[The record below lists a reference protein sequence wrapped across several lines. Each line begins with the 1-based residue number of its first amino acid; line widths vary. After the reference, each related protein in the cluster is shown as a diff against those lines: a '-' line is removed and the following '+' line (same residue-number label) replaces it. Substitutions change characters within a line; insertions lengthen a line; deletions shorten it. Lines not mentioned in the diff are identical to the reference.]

1 MSNHLF
7 TVRRSFSLLL
17 VILGNLLYA
26 LTVRLFLLPA
36 DLMTGG
42 TTGIAL
48 VVNHAFGIPVS
59 YFVLVFNIVMLL
71 IGLAVLGKKFA
82 VTTVISTFAYPVFLE
97 ILERMLGDLVLTEDP
112 WLCTVFSGLGI
123 GLALGLVI
131 RAGASTGGMD
141 IPPLVLNHYFRIPVS
156 AGLYVFD
163 FVILLMQAVYNPP
176 EKVLYGIILML
187 VYTFVLDK
195 LLLIGTT
202 RTEVKVVSKHHEQ
215 IRQAILRGLDRGVTM
230 LNAES
235 GYLGRQ
241 TQMVFSVISNR
252 ELPQIEKIIHD
263 IDPDSLMVVSRV
275 SEVRGRGFSM
285 KKKYRQPEDV
295 PEEKRNTENQ

>member
-1 MSNHLF
+1 MSNNLF
-7 TVRRSFSLLL
+7 TVRRSFSLFL
-17 VILGNLLYA
+17 VILGNILYA
-26 LTVRLFLLPA
+26 LTVKLFLMPA

-48 VVNHAFGIPVS
+48 AVNHALEIPIS
-59 YFVLVFNIVMLL
+59 YFVLVFNVVMLL
-71 IGLAVLGKKFA
+71 VGLMVLGKKFA
-82 VTTVISTFAYPVFLE
+82 VTTIISTFAYPIFLE
-97 ILERMLGDLVLTEDP
+97 ILNRLLGDVVLTEDL
-112 WLCTVFSGLGI
+112 WLCTLFSGLGI

-163 FVILLMQAVYNPP
+163 FVILLFQAVYNPP
-176 EKVLYGIILML
+176 EKVLYGIVLML

-202 RTEVKVVSKHHEQ
+202 RTEVKVVSKYHEQ
-215 IRQAILRGLDRGVTM
+215 IRQAILQGLDRGVTM

-235 GYLGRQ
+235 GYLCKQ

-285 KKKYRQPEDV
+285 KKKYR
-295 PEEKRNTENQ
+295 

>member
-1 MSNHLF
+1 MSNNLF
-7 TVRRSFSLLL
+7 TVRRSFSLFL
-17 VILGNLLYA
+17 VILGNILYA
-26 LTVRLFLLPA
+26 LTVKLFLMPA

-48 VVNHAFGIPVS
+48 AVNHAFGIPIP

-71 IGLAVLGKKFA
+71 VGLMVLGKKFA
-82 VTTVISTFAYPVFLE
+82 VTTIISTFAYPIFLE
-97 ILERMLGDLVLTEDP
+97 ILNRLLGDVVLTEDL
-112 WLCTVFSGLGI
+112 WLCTLFSGLGI
-123 GLALGLVI
+123 GLSLGLVI

-156 AGLYVFD
+156 AGLYIFD
-163 FVILLMQAVYNPP
+163 FVILLFQAVYNPP
-176 EKVLYGIILML
+176 EKVLYGIVLML

-202 RTEVKVVSKHHEQ
+202 KTEVKVVSKYHEQ
-215 IRQAILRGLDRGVTM
+215 IRQAILQGLDRGVTM
-230 LNAES
+230 LHAES
-235 GYLGRQ
+235 GYLCKQ

-252 ELPQIEKIIHD
+252 ELPRIEKIVHD

-285 KKKYRQPEDV
+285 KKKYR
-295 PEEKRNTENQ
+295 

>member
-1 MSNHLF
+1 MGKENSFLA
-7 TVRRSFSLLL
+7 TRKWFSLLL
-17 VILGNLLYA
+17 VILGNILYA
-26 LTVRLFLLPA
+26 LTVKLFLMPA

-48 VVNHAFGIPVS
+48 AVQHAFGCPVS
-59 YFVLVFNIVMLL
+59 YFVLAFNIVMLL
-71 IGLAVLGKKFA
+71 LGLAILGKKFA
-82 VTTVISTFAYPVFLE
+82 VTTVISTFAYPAALE
-97 ILERMLGDLVLTEDP
+97 ILDLLLGEMILTKDL

-123 GLALGLVI
+123 GVGLGLVI

-156 AGLYVFD
+156 VGLYLFD
-163 FVILLMQAVYNPP
+163 CVILLLQAVYNPP
-176 EKVLYGIILML
+176 EKVLYGVLL
-187 VYTFVLDK
+187 VVIYTFVLDK

-202 RTEVKVVSKHHEQ
+202 RTEVKIVSKYHEK
-215 IRQAILRGLDRGVTM
+215 IRQEILQGLDRGVTM

-235 GYLGRQ
+235 GYLGKQ

-252 ELPQIEKIIHD
+252 ELPQIEKIVHD

-275 SEVRGRGFSM
+275 SEVRGRGFSK
-285 KKKYRQPEDV
+285 KKKYR
-295 PEEKRNTENQ
+295 

>member
-1 MSNHLF
+1 MSNNLF
-7 TVRRSFSLLL
+7 TVRRSFSLFL
-17 VILGNLLYA
+17 VILGNILYA
-26 LTVRLFLLPA
+26 LTVKLFLMPA

-48 VVNHAFGIPVS
+48 AVNHALGIPIS
-59 YFVLVFNIVMLL
+59 YFVLVFNVVMLL
-71 IGLAVLGKKFA
+71 VGLMVLGKKFA
-82 VTTVISTFAYPVFLE
+82 VTTIISTFAYPIFLE
-97 ILERMLGDLVLTEDP
+97 ILNKLLGDVVLTEDL
-112 WLCTVFSGLGI
+112 WLCTLFSGLGI
-123 GLALGLVI
+123 GLSLGLVI

-163 FVILLMQAVYNPP
+163 FVILLFQAVYNPP
-176 EKVLYGIILML
+176 EKVLYGIVLML

-202 RTEVKVVSKHHEQ
+202 RTEVKVVSKYHEQ
-215 IRQAILRGLDRGVTM
+215 IRQAILQGLDRGVTM

-235 GYLGRQ
+235 GYLCKQ

-285 KKKYRQPEDV
+285 KKKYR
-295 PEEKRNTENQ
+295 

>member
-1 MSNHLF
+1 MSNNLI
-7 TVRRSFSLLL
+7 TARRSFSLLL
-17 VILGNLLYA
+17 VLLGNMLYA
-26 LTVRLFLLPA
+26 LTVKLFLMPA

-48 VVNHAFGIPVS
+48 AVNHAFGIPIS

-71 IGLAVLGKKFA
+71 VGLMVLGKKFA
-82 VTTVISTFAYPVFLE
+82 VTTIISTFAYPIFLE
-97 ILERMLGDLVLTEDP
+97 ILNRLLGDVVLTEDL
-112 WLCTVFSGLGI
+112 WLCTLFSGLGI
-123 GLALGLVI
+123 GLSLGLVI

-156 AGLYVFD
+156 AGLYIFD
-163 FVILLMQAVYNPP
+163 FVILLFQAVYNPP
-176 EKVLYGIILML
+176 EKVLYGIVLML

-202 RTEVKVVSKHHEQ
+202 KTEVKVVSKYHEQ
-215 IRQAILRGLDRGVTM
+215 IRQAILQGLDRGVTM
-230 LNAES
+230 LHAES
-235 GYLGRQ
+235 GYLCKQ

-252 ELPQIEKIIHD
+252 ELPRIEKIVHD

-285 KKKYRQPEDV
+285 KKKYR
-295 PEEKRNTENQ
+295 